1 MSFKIITIDGPTGV
15 GKSTIARQL
24 AKKINY
30 LYIDTGAMFRCLAWK
45 WGIHGCPESDSFLV
59 KLGEETRIV
68 FEKEKVICD
77 DVDVT
82 KDIRSEKISAFAS
95 KISCFPLIR
104 EVMKKQQRSMVVK
117 IQKSLI
123 SPGTILEGRDIG
135 TVVFPLADAKFY
147 LDASPEIRAKR
158 RFKQLQL
165 GGEDVDFEEI
175 LTALR
180 KRDFQDQNR
189 KVAPLKAA
197 DDAIII
203 DTGKISKE
211 EVLRILLE
219 FIHE

>member
-1 MSFKIITIDGPTGV
+1 MRFKIITIDGPTGV

-24 AKKINY
+24 AKNINY
-30 LYIDTGAMFRCLAWK
+30 FYIDTGAMFRCLAWK
-45 WGIHGCPESDSFLV
+45 WGIHGCPKSDSFLE

-82 KDIRSEKISAFAS
+82 QEIRSEKISAFAS

-104 EVMKKQQRSMVVK
+104 EVLKKQQRAMVEK
-117 IQKSLI
+117 IQKSLT
-123 SPGTILEGRDIG
+123 SPGTILEGRDVG
-135 TVVFPLADAKFY
+135 TVVFPLADLKFY

-158 RFKQLQL
+158 RFKQLQVS
-165 GGEDVDFEEI
+165 GEDVDFEEI
-175 LTALR
+175 LTALQ

-189 KVAPLKAA
+189 KVAPLKVA
-197 DDAIII
+197 DNAIII
-203 DTGKISKE
+203 DTGKISIK

-219 FIHE
+219 FVQD